1 MHTKALVWR
10 CVAGSAAKVAAQVP
24 RCAPRRARQCDK
36 TRQEWLL
43 GGASA
48 SVIDL
53 VESRAHQLLVLRGA
67 AAATPP
73 PLPCHRRTTAARR
86 ARGRAGSRRQF
97 FSVSRRSLTSEVSSV
112 LSIMCSYWDCIMSCQ
127 VMYQSY
133 QSYFNPYH
141 PQQSPPAPS
150 SPGTTAQQQHGQQQ
164 QQHSQHYI
172 EAAASSPPSSSLKS
186 QEGSPNSPPPSCSSV
201 VLSQQQHSSKL
212 VRNLIVFVLISISSR
227 NHLVSFCRKRHTI
240 LRSYDEIHHLPVS
253 QQHKY

>member
-1 MHTKALVWR
+1 MHWHG
-10 CVAGSAAKVAAQVP
+10 VAGSVPKVAAHGP
-24 RCAPRRARQCDK
+24 RCAPRRARQSDK
-36 TRQEWLL
+36 NRQEWLL

-53 VESRAHQLLVLRGA
+53 VESRARRLLVLRGA
-67 AAATPP
+67 ATPP
-73 PLPCHRRTTAARR
+73 ANHRRR
-86 ARGRAGSRRQF
+86 ARGRTGYRRQF

-150 SPGTTAQQQHGQQQ
+150 SPGTTAQQHHGQQQ

-172 EAAASSPPSSSLKS
+172 EAAASPPSSSLKS

-212 VRNLIVFVLISISSR
+212 VRNIIVFVLISISCR
-227 NHLVSFCRKRHTI
+227 NHFSFLQSHGRTI
-240 LRSYDEIHHLPVS
+240 VR
-253 QQHKY
+253 

>member
-1 MHTKALVWR
+1 MCIGMALQVAYQRWR
-10 CVAGSAAKVAAQVP
+10 RMGRGV
-24 RCAPRRARQCDK
+24 RRAARGRA

-53 VESRAHQLLVLRGA
+53 VESRARRLLVLRGA
-67 AAATPP
+67 ATPP
-73 PLPCHRRTTAARR
+73 ANHRRR
-86 ARGRAGSRRQF
+86 ARGRAGYRRQF

-150 SPGTTAQQQHGQQQ
+150 SPGTTAQQHHGQQ

-172 EAAASSPPSSSLKS
+172 EAAASPPSSSLKS

-212 VRNLIVFVLISISSR
+212 VRNMQIVFVLISIASR
-227 NHLVSFCRKRHTI
+227 NHLVSFSRTVV
-240 LRSYDEIHHLPVS
+240 RS
-253 QQHKY
+253 